1 MNHLIPEVVRCK
13 SVNEYLK
20 WCSLAAQG
28 ANITKMLVKV
38 PVINYVL
45 STSTPTF
52 YRKVKK
58 GIYPLPEEKYGTK
71 GRTDAYWNLG
81 KVLEADKDYRD
92 SLSMSK

>member
-38 PVINYVL
+38 PVINIDNQ
-45 STSTPTF
+45 
-52 YRKVKK
+52 R
-58 GIYPLPEEKYGTK
+58 
-71 GRTDAYWNLG
+71 
-81 KVLEADKDYRD
+81 
-92 SLSMSK
+92 

>member
-52 YRKVKK
+52 YRKV
-58 GIYPLPEEKYGTK
+58 L
-71 GRTDAYWNLG
+71 
-81 KVLEADKDYRD
+81 
-92 SLSMSK
+92 